1 MGYYTQQEF
10 DFVQRTK
17 KILEQYDSI
26 DFSKNE
32 SEKYEITL
40 LLNCFV
46 GLLTLPKEHWYDKL
60 PKTEID
66 EEGWGMSPDFIEDIE
81 GNSKSIQQ
89 VARHLRN
96 SIAHYRFT
104 LIEDENGEIGSIKFE
119 DCKGHK
125 STLKA
130 KIPVENIKLFLEK
143 LSDWFLKDMKK

>member
-17 KILEQYDSI
+17 KILQQYDSI

-46 GLLTLPKEHWYDKL
+46 GLLILPKEHWYDKL

-66 EEGWGMSPDFIEDIE
+66 EEGWGINPDFIENIE
-81 GNSKSIQQ
+81 GDSKSIQQ
-89 VARHLRN
+89 VARRLRN
-96 SIAHYRFT
+96 SITHYRFKVFSNKKEEIAS
-104 LIEDENGEIGSIKFE
+104 IEFK
-119 DCKGHK
+119 DCDKGK
-125 STLKA
+125 STFKSE
-130 KIPVENIKLFLEK
+130 IPIENIKLFLEK
-143 LSDWFLKDMKK
+143 LSDWFLLEMKK

>member
-46 GLLTLPKEHWYDKL
+46 GLLILPKEHWYDKL

-66 EEGWGMSPDFIEDIE
+66 EE
-81 GNSKSIQQ
+81 
-89 VARHLRN
+89 V
-96 SIAHYRFT
+96 
-104 LIEDENGEIGSIKFE
+104 DEYLTEFK
-119 DCKGHK
+119 
-125 STLKA
+125 T
-130 KIPVENIKLFLEK
+130 FLYDE
-143 LSDWFLKDMKK
+143 MEEEE